1 MKEKWK
7 DIKGYEGIYQVSNL
21 GRVRSFAKSY
31 DPHIMTPMPNQKG
44 YMRIFLING
53 TRHRWLRVHR
63 LVAMAFIPNP
73 NNLPQVNHKDG
84 NKKNNCVD
92 NLEWVTNEENWEHA
106 VRNGFNY
113 YNKKPVALLEDGKII
128 KTFDSISAAAKSTN
142 TPLGSIY
149 YQLTYSKHKHKRT
162 KNIKWKYI

>member
-1 MKEKWK
+1 MEEKWK

-53 TRHRWLRVHR
+53 TKHRWLRVHR

-73 NNLPQVNHKDG
+73 
-84 NKKNNCVD
+84 KKNQSPTSKPGQP
-92 NLEWVTNEENWEHA
+92 LPPSGG
-106 VRNGFNY
+106 GFSFG
-113 YNKKPVALLEDGKII
+113 V
-128 KTFDSISAAAKSTN
+128 
-142 TPLGSIY
+142 
-149 YQLTYSKHKHKRT
+149 
-162 KNIKWKYI
+162 